1 MYRLKT
7 VSVWHVRNRS
17 NRFAGGRLFTVNNLP
32 QVKCNLYH
40 PYSRWCRKAC
50 RCLREILTYRDQRS
64 RCVRNNIGPRT
75 EPCGTPDETEIL
87 PEFMFRT
94 MFSLPSE
101 PATFVQRLPNVFQTS
116 MAVHGVWNTLS
127 SRCTNVAGS
136 LGEPYA
142 ILNDI

>member
-1 MYRLKT
+1 MRSYWGISDSGSEFIASFIA
-7 VSVWHVRNRS
+7 VSSANSLIRDVTWS
-17 NRFAGGRLFTVNNLP
+17 FMSLMFA
-32 QVKCNLYH
+32 
-40 PYSRWCRKAC
+40 
-50 RCLREILTYRDQRS
+50 
-64 RCVRNNIGPRT
+64 RNNIGPRT

-101 PATFVQRLPNVFQTS
+101 PATFVQRLSNVFQTS